1 MMVAFI
7 FIYILHLWLEG
18 LRVTFLDTNLLNEKI
33 SGSPCEWDRG
43 GAVLHSMISTNFL
56 LFL

>member
-1 MMVAFI
+1 MVAFI
-7 FIYILHLWLEG
+7 FIYILDLWLEE

-33 SGSPCEWDRG
+33 SGFPCEWERD